1 MRLQGQEQVIE
12 KGHVG
17 SLGNSILPVRTK
29 IELFCGVCSWGGEGG
44 SSVLWSSLPMMPGM
58 ERSKGIRVR
67 AFCNM

>member
-29 IELFCGVCSWGGEGG
+29 IELFCGVCSWGGQFI
-44 SSVLWSSLPMMPGM
+44 SSV
-58 ERSKGIRVR
+58 E
-67 AFCNM
+67 

>member
-29 IELFCGVCSWGGEGG
+29 IELFVVCVVGGGQGG
-44 SSVLWSSLPMMPGM
+44 SSVLWSSLPMMPGT